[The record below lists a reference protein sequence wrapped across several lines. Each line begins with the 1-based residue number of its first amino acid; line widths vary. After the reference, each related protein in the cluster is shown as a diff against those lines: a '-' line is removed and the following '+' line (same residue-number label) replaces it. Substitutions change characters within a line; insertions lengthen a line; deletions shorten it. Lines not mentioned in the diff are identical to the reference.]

1 MEIPSQ
7 LLIRLAVAAG
17 IGALI
22 GMERERSE
30 SAGLFAGSRTFP
42 LIGLLGALT
51 EALFPHLYLP
61 VTMLLVGIV
70 IVAYVGKIVLESDL
84 GLTTP
89 IVSVLTFFFGAM
101 TTHSD
106 ETFVLAVVLGTL
118 TTVLLAAKGPLHALA
133 DRISAEELRAT
144 LKFLIVV
151 LVVYPLLPNREL
163 TWLLGL
169 NPRFVW
175 LMVILVSG
183 LSFTAYVSTRWL
195 GPRHGIGATGVLG
208 GFVSSTAT
216 AVSMAERTRSE
227 AELYRICGFAIVVAS
242 VTMFPRMLVEVL
254 VVNPSL
260 ALPLVPPV
268 AVITVVGAGLSG
280 ALLWRSY
287 EDFQPD
293 VTLKNPF
300 RLQPALLFG
309 AFFGLIL
316 LVSEWSSQWFGAEGV
331 YGTAL
336 LSGLADVDAI
346 TLSLA
351 KLARDGSV
359 DILTAS
365 GAILTAG
372 VANTAVKVGIAWF
385 IGGRRLGRLVG
396 IVMLVAIL
404 AGLGSLYL
412 EAEYPFLMRLADPFV
427 ETST

>member
-1 MEIPSQ
+1 MEVSTR
-7 LLIRLAVAAG
+7 LLVRLAVAAG

-42 LIGLLGALT
+42 LISLLGALT
-51 EALFPHLYLP
+51 EAFFSHLYLP
-61 VTMLLVGIV
+61 VTVILFGIV
-70 IVAYVGKIVLESDL
+70 VVAYAGKIVLENDL

-89 IVSVLTFFFGAM
+89 VVSVLTFFFGAM
-101 TTHSD
+101 TTRSD

-133 DRISAEELRAT
+133 DRISTEELRAT

-151 LVVYPLLPNREL
+151 LVVYPLLPNRGL
-163 TWLLGL
+163 PWLLGL

-183 LSFTAYVSTRWL
+183 LSFTAYVFTRWL

-227 AELYRICGFAIVVAS
+227 AGLYRICGFAIVVAS

-254 VVNPSL
+254 IVHPEL

-268 AVITVVGAGLSG
+268 VVITLVGAGLSG

-287 EDFQPD
+287 EDFRPD

-309 AFFGLIL
+309 GFFGFIL
-316 LVSEWSSQWFGAEGV
+316 LVSEWTTEWFGAEGL

-336 LSGLADVDAI
+336 LSGLADVNAI

-385 IGGRRLGRLVG
+385 VGGRRLGRLVG
-396 IVMLVAIL
+396 LLMLVAIL

-412 EAEYPFLMRLADPFV
+412 EAEFPVMMRLVDPFV
-427 ETST
+427 EASG